1 MKTQQTKTNDRIT
14 VDQFIDTVVGE
25 YKRSVDLNDEKC
37 GRLARIAMC
46 REIRERTHSFFTYRQ
61 ASSLLV

>member
-25 YKRSVDLNDEKC
+25 YKRSTYLGDLTCK
-37 GRLARIAMC
+37 RVARIAMC